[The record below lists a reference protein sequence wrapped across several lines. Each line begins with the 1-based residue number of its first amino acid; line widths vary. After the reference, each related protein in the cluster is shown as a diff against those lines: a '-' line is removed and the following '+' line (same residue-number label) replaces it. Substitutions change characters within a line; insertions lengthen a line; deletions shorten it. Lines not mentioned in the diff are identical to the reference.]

1 MKLGK
6 SEIFKDNLT
15 NMKIYSRSNK
25 KHNNENIKFSN
36 DIYPKFKKNSLSNSK
51 YNILLNKIQKNKQKL
66 NQLLNN
72 FSGYNDNFEERIREL
87 NNDLNKQR
95 NKLLNKNKQEF
106 QSFQNLIAIL
116 IALEDERNV
125 NELKQISEYE
135 YLNLQNSNYQKILH
149 YINIS
154 KNQIIL
160 NLACDNISEKEMDK
174 NKRYSSVNKYN
185 RNVKNEKN
193 EYKVYNP
200 LNNNVNFYNYNKREK
215 RNKSNK
221 NNKLKNNLNYPLK
234 EKEYYE
240 MNKLNIFRLMID
252 DQLILDKEIS
262 NYLNEECKNVDDA
275 VNKYYQNLYGTE
287 NLTLTFSYP
296 ELNNLS
302 VVYNFNFISDISDL
316 FKKAIIHYPFTSNV
330 HLFTNNKEILIDN
343 KNKIKCIG
351 SLKLENNS
359 VIFVY
364 N

>member
-1 MKLGK
+1 MK
-6 SEIFKDNLT
+6 
-15 NMKIYSRSNK
+15 
-25 KHNNENIKFSN
+25 
-36 DIYPKFKKNSLSNSK
+36 
-51 YNILLNKIQKNKQKL
+51 
-66 NQLLNN
+66 N

-106 QSFQNLIAIL
+106 QSFQNLISIL

-135 YLNLQNSNYQKILH
+135 DLNLQNSNYQKILY
-149 YINIS
+149 YINKS
-154 KNQIIL
+154 KKEILL
-160 NLACDNISEKEMDK
+160 NLGCDNIIEKERDK
-174 NKRYSSVNKYN
+174 NKRYSSADKYN
-185 RNVKNEKN
+185 RNVKNKKN
-193 EYKVYNP
+193 EYKVYNS
-200 LNNNVNFYNYNKREK
+200 LNIIINNPNRNNRNKREK
-215 RNKSNK
+215 RNKSNG
-221 NNKLKNNLNYPLK
+221 NNQLNNILNYPLN
-234 EKEYYE
+234 EIQYYE
-240 MNKLNIFRLMID
+240 MNKLNLFRLMID
-252 DQLILDKEIS
+252 NDLILDKEIS
-262 NYLNEECKNVDDA
+262 NYLNEECKKVDDA
-275 VNKYYQNLYGTE
+275 VNKYYQNLYGTK

-302 VVYNFNFISDISDL
+302 VVHNFNFNNDISDL

-330 HLFTNNKEILIDN
+330 HLFINNKEILIDN